1 MAKGNTKSKEQ
12 KPIEQTLWD
21 AANKL
26 RGKVEPAEYKHV
38 VLSMIFLKYAND
50 RFSEHREQMIA
61 NGQEAFLE
69 MMPFY
74 QKDNVFYIPECA
86 RWDFIMKNAKQ
97 PDIAIKIDT
106 ALHEIE
112 MKNPSLEGALP
123 DNYYSR
129 LHMDP
134 SGLSSLLDLIN
145 GIDLQVGGD
154 KDVFGK
160 VYEYC
165 LRQFALKEGKG
176 KGEFYTPRT
185 VVALLCELIEP
196 YSGIVYDGAC
206 GSGGMFVQ
214 SMRFVDEHKG
224 NRLEVSIYGQELTDT
239 TRRLAKMNLAIR
251 GISAN
256 LGAEAA
262 NTFLNDQHKDLK
274 ADFSLENPPFN
285 QKDWREPNQLT
296 DDPRWNGY
304 PTPPTSNANYG
315 WLLNTLSKL
324 SQNGVGVVLLANGA
338 LSADGEEYEIRK
350 QMIEN
355 DVVESIIVL
364 PRNMFYTTNI
374 SVTIWVLNKN
384 KKSRIENR
392 PDGTVSYRDRSNEV
406 LFMDLRQMGH
416 PYEKRYIEFNEED
429 RATIVECFKS
439 WRFEKHNN
447 SYKDIPFFC
456 RSVSKDIIAQK
467 DYNLSPS
474 KYIEL
479 VHLHQKDGFEYKR
492 LGDYISEIDNR
503 NSKSEV
509 TNLLGVSIEKRFMP
523 SVANIIG
530 TDLTTYKIISK
541 NQFACSLMQVSRDG
555 GVALALYKQREP
567 SIMSPA
573 YYLFEVTNKEIFPEY
588 LELVLMGQ
596 EFDRDAS
603 FYAIGGVR
611 GTLTWQEFCDIEIPV
626 PDKPV
631 QQELILN
638 KRIFSLKNELSD
650 LLESTELSKNELK
663 SKLSSVID
671 SI

>member
-1 MAKGNTKSKEQ
+1 MARGKSETKEQ

-86 RWDFIMKNAKQ
+86 RWGFIMKNAKQ

-112 MKNPSLEGALP
+112 MKNPALEGALP

-145 GIDLQVGGD
+145 GIELQVGGD

-165 LRQFALKEGKG
+165 LRKFALMEGKG

-224 NRLEVSIYGQELTDT
+224 NRLAVSIYGQELTDT

-285 QKDWREPNQLT
+285 QKDWREANQLV

-338 LSADGEEYEIRK
+338 LSAGGEEYEIRK
-350 QMIEN
+350 RMIEN
-355 DVVESIIVL
+355 DVVESIIIL
-364 PRNMFYTTNI
+364 PQNMFYTTNI
-374 SVTIWVLNKN
+374 SVTIWILNKN
-384 KKSRIENR
+384 KKARVENR
-392 PDGTVSYRDRSNEV
+392 TEEKITFRDRRGEI

-416 PYEKRYIEFNEED
+416 PYEKKYLEFTEDDRGIIVDRFKSWRLENYQTQYENIPELCYVAKKEEIIEKDYSLVPSRYIEFIQSEGVENYNETMTKLQE
-429 RATIVECFKS
+429 
-439 WRFEKHNN
+439 
-447 SYKDIPFFC
+447 
-456 RSVSKDIIAQK
+456 
-467 DYNLSPS
+467 
-474 KYIEL
+474 EL
-479 VHLHQKDGFEYKR
+479 KGLF
-492 LGDYISEIDNR
+492 ISEQQSRNDLIEVMKELGYPID
-503 NSKSEV
+503 
-509 TNLLGVSIEKRFMP
+509 I
-523 SVANIIG
+523 
-530 TDLTTYKIISK
+530 
-541 NQFACSLMQVSRDG
+541 
-555 GVALALYKQREP
+555 
-567 SIMSPA
+567 
-573 YYLFEVTNKEIFPEY
+573 
-588 LELVLMGQ
+588 
-596 EFDRDAS
+596 
-603 FYAIGGVR
+603 
-611 GTLTWQEFCDIEIPV
+611 
-626 PDKPV
+626 
-631 QQELILN
+631 
-638 KRIFSLKNELSD
+638 
-650 LLESTELSKNELK
+650 
-663 SKLSSVID
+663 
-671 SI
+671 

>member
-1 MAKGNTKSKEQ
+1 MARAPRKAKPKEK

-50 RFSEHREQMIA
+50 RFDEHRKQMIA
-61 NGQEAFLE
+61 NGQQAFLE

-74 QKDNVFYIPECA
+74 TKDNVFYIPECA

-112 MKNPSLEGALP
+112 MKNPALEGALP

-145 GIDLQVGGD
+145 GLELQVGGD

-224 NRLEVSIYGQELTDT
+224 NRLNVSIYGQELTDT

-285 QKDWREPNQLT
+285 QKDWREANQL
-296 DDPRWNGY
+296 NE
-304 PTPPTSNANYG
+304 TPPTSNANYG

-324 SQNGVGVVLLANGA
+324 GQNGVGVVLLANGA
-338 LSADGEEYEIRK
+338 LSVGTMGNDEYEIRK
-350 QMIEN
+350 RLIEN
-355 DVVESIIVL
+355 DRVESIVVL
-364 PRNMFYTTNI
+364 PRNMFYTTDI
-374 SVTIWVLNKN
+374 SVTAWILNKN
-384 KKSRIENR
+384 KKSRIEKR
-392 PDGTVSYRDRSNEV
+392 PGGDVSFRDRSDEV

-416 PYEKRYIEFNEED
+416 PYEKKYIEFTEED
-429 RATIVECFKS
+429 RAIIVDRFKS
-439 WRFEKHNN
+439 WRFEG
-447 SYKDIPFFC
+447 YETPYEDIPEFC
-456 RSVSKDIIAQK
+456 YAAKKAEIVEK
-467 DYNLSPS
+467 DYSLVPS
-474 KYIEL
+474 RYIEF
-479 VHLHQKDGFEYKR
+479 VNRDESVGFEEKMSQ
-492 LGDYISEIDNR
+492 LQGEL
-503 NSKSEV
+503 KE
-509 TNLLGVSIEKRFMP
+509 LLVQE
-523 SVANIIG
+523 
-530 TDLTTYKIISK
+530 
-541 NQFACSLMQVSRDG
+541 QQSR
-555 GVALALYKQREP
+555 Q
-567 SIMSPA
+567 
-573 YYLFEVTNKEIFPEY
+573 
-588 LELVLMGQ
+588 
-596 EFDRDAS
+596 
-603 FYAIGGVR
+603 
-611 GTLTWQEFCDIEIPV
+611 
-626 PDKPV
+626 
-631 QQELILN
+631 
-638 KRIFSLKNELSD
+638 D
-650 LLESTELSKNELK
+650 LLEVMKGLGYEIEL
-663 SKLSSVID
+663 
-671 SI
+671 

>member
-1 MAKGNTKSKEQ
+1 MARGVAKAKEE

-26 RGKVEPAEYKHV
+26 RGKVEPSEYKHV
-38 VLSMIFLKYAND
+38 VLSLIFLKYAND
-50 RFSEHREQMIA
+50 RFNEHREQMKA
-61 NGQEAFLE
+61 NGQEGFLE

-74 QKDNVFYIPECA
+74 TKDNVFYIPESA

-112 MKNPSLEGALP
+112 LKNPALEGALP

-145 GIDLQVGGD
+145 GLELQVGGD

-224 NRLEVSIYGQELTDT
+224 NRLNVSIYGQELTDT

-274 ADFSLENPPFN
+274 ADYSLENPPFN
-285 QKDWREPNQLT
+285 QKDWREVNQLN

-304 PTPPTSNANYG
+304 TTPPASNANYG

-324 SQNGVGVVLLANGA
+324 NQNGVGVVLLANGA
-338 LSADGEEYEIRK
+338 LSAGGDEYEIRK
-350 QMIEN
+350 RMIEN
-355 DVVESIIVL
+355 DVIEAIIVL
-364 PRNMFYTTNI
+364 PNRMFYTTDI
-374 SVTIWVLNKN
+374 SVTIWVLNRN
-384 KKSRIENR
+384 KKSRTEKR
-392 PDGTVSYRDRSNEV
+392 PSGDVKFRDRSNEI

-416 PYEKRYIEFNEED
+416 AYEKKYIEFTEAD
-429 RATIVECFKS
+429 RDIVTRKFKS
-439 WRFEKHNN
+439 WRWEGFDEEY
-447 SYKDIPFFC
+447 SDQDGFC
-456 RSVSKDIIAQK
+456 YSARINEVEEN
-467 DYNLSPS
+467 DYTLVPS
-474 KYIEL
+474 KYITFNSGDEDIDYNEQMAEL
-479 VHLHQKDGFEYKR
+479 QTEL
-492 LGDYISEIDNR
+492 
-503 NSKSEV
+503 
-509 TNLLGVSIEKRFMP
+509 
-523 SVANIIG
+523 
-530 TDLTTYKIISK
+530 
-541 NQFACSLMQVSRDG
+541 
-555 GVALALYKQREP
+555 
-567 SIMSPA
+567 
-573 YYLFEVTNKEIFPEY
+573 KEIIQSEK
-588 LELVLMGQ
+588 ESK
-596 EFDRDAS
+596 EA
-603 FYAIGGVR
+603 
-611 GTLTWQEFCDIEIPV
+611 
-626 PDKPV
+626 
-631 QQELILN
+631 LI
-638 KRIFSLKNELSD
+638 KVMED
-650 LLESTELSKNELK
+650 LGYGIS
-663 SKLSSVID
+663 
-671 SI
+671 

>member
-1 MAKGNTKSKEQ
+1 MAKAVKDQ
-12 KPIEQTLWD
+12 KPIEQILWD

-26 RGKVEPAEYKHV
+26 RGKVEPTEYKHV

-50 RFSEHREQMIA
+50 RFEAHREQMKA

-74 QKDNVFYIPECA
+74 TKDNVFYIPECA
-86 RWDFIMKNAKQ
+86 RWAYIMQNAKQ

-112 MKNPSLEGALP
+112 AKNPALDGALP

-134 SGLSSLLDLIN
+134 SGLSSLIDLIN
-145 GIDLQVGGD
+145 GIQLQVGGD

-224 NRLEVSIYGQELTDT
+224 NRLNVSIYGQELTDT

-274 ADFSLENPPFN
+274 ADFALENPPFN
-285 QKDWREPNQLT
+285 QKDWREANQLV

-324 SQNGVGVVLLANGA
+324 GQNGVGVVLLANGA
-338 LSADGEEYEIRK
+338 LSAGGDEYEIRK
-350 QMIEN
+350 RMIEN
-355 DVVESIIVL
+355 DVVEAIVIL
-364 PRNMFYTTNI
+364 PRSMFYTTDI
-374 SVTIWVLNKN
+374 SVTAWILNRN
-384 KKSRIENR
+384 KKSRVENR
-392 PDGTVSYRDRSNEV
+392 PEGAVTYRDRTGEI

-416 PYEKRYIEFNEED
+416 PFEKKYIEFTEEDRAIITEKFKAWRFEGYKTEYEDVPEFCYSAKKAEIEEKDYSLVPSRYIEFVNRDESVGYEE
-429 RATIVECFKS
+429 KM
-439 WRFEKHNN
+439 
-447 SYKDIPFFC
+447 
-456 RSVSKDIIAQK
+456 AQ
-467 DYNLSPS
+467 LQG
-474 KYIEL
+474 EL
-479 VHLHQKDGFEYKR
+479 KE
-492 LGDYISEIDNR
+492 
-503 NSKSEV
+503 
-509 TNLLGVSIEKRFMP
+509 LLIQE
-523 SVANIIG
+523 
-530 TDLTTYKIISK
+530 
-541 NQFACSLMQVSRDG
+541 QQSR
-555 GVALALYKQREP
+555 
-567 SIMSPA
+567 
-573 YYLFEVTNKEIFPEY
+573 
-588 LELVLMGQ
+588 
-596 EFDRDAS
+596 
-603 FYAIGGVR
+603 
-611 GTLTWQEFCDIEIPV
+611 
-626 PDKPV
+626 
-631 QQELILN
+631 QELLEVMKGLGYGI
-638 KRIFSLKNELSD
+638 D
-650 LLESTELSKNELK
+650 L
-663 SKLSSVID
+663 
-671 SI
+671 

>member
-1 MAKGNTKSKEQ
+1 MVRIYGILQTNNFYIRKNNVAKKVKAE

-38 VLSMIFLKYAND
+38 VLSLIFLKYAND
-50 RFSEHREQMIA
+50 RFAAHREQMIA
-61 NGQEAFLE
+61 NGQQAFLE

-74 QKDNVFYIPECA
+74 TKDNVFYIPECA
-86 RWDFIMKNAKQ
+86 RWDFIMENAKQ

-112 MKNPSLEGALP
+112 MKNPALAGALP

-145 GIDLQVGGD
+145 NLELQVGAD
-154 KDVFGK
+154 KDIFGK

-196 YSGIVYDGAC
+196 YFGIVYDGAC

-214 SMRFVDEHKG
+214 SMRFVDQHKG
-224 NRLEVSIYGQELTDT
+224 NRLNVSIYGQELTDT

-285 QKDWREPNQLT
+285 QKDWREDNQLT

-324 SQNGVGVVLLANGA
+324 GTNGVGVVLLANGA
-338 LSADGEEYEIRK
+338 LSSDGVEKEIRK

-355 DVVESIIVL
+355 DVVEAIVVL
-364 PRNMFYTTNI
+364 PRNMFYTTDI
-374 SVTIWVLNKN
+374 SVTAWILNKN
-384 KKSRIENR
+384 KKSRVEKR
-392 PDGTVSYRDRSNEV
+392 PDGDVTFRDRSDEV

-416 PYEKRYIEFNEED
+416 PYEKKYIEFTDEDRAVIVDRFKSWRLDNYATRYEDIPEFCYAAKKSEIAEKDYSLVPSRYIEFINRDESVGYEE
-429 RATIVECFKS
+429 KM
-439 WRFEKHNN
+439 
-447 SYKDIPFFC
+447 
-456 RSVSKDIIAQK
+456 AQ
-467 DYNLSPS
+467 LQE
-474 KYIEL
+474 EL
-479 VHLHQKDGFEYKR
+479 KE
-492 LGDYISEIDNR
+492 
-503 NSKSEV
+503 
-509 TNLLGVSIEKRFMP
+509 LLTQE
-523 SVANIIG
+523 
-530 TDLTTYKIISK
+530 
-541 NQFACSLMQVSRDG
+541 QQSR
-555 GVALALYKQREP
+555 K
-567 SIMSPA
+567 
-573 YYLFEVTNKEIFPEY
+573 
-588 LELVLMGQ
+588 
-596 EFDRDAS
+596 
-603 FYAIGGVR
+603 
-611 GTLTWQEFCDIEIPV
+611 
-626 PDKPV
+626 
-631 QQELILN
+631 
-638 KRIFSLKNELSD
+638 D
-650 LLESTELSKNELK
+650 LLEVMKGLGYAIEL
-663 SKLSSVID
+663 
-671 SI
+671 

>member
-1 MAKGNTKSKEQ
+1 MAKKVKAE

-50 RFSEHREQMIA
+50 RFAEHRKQMIN
-61 NGQEAFLE
+61 NGQQAFLE

-74 QKDNVFYIPECA
+74 TKDNVFYIPECA
-86 RWDFIMKNAKQ
+86 RWDFIMQNAKQ

-112 MKNPSLEGALP
+112 MKNPALAGALP

-129 LHMDP
+129 LHMAP

-145 GIDLQVGGD
+145 GLELKVGDD

-196 YSGIVYDGAC
+196 YFGIVYDGAC

-214 SMRFVDEHKG
+214 SMRFVDQHKG
-224 NRLEVSIYGQELTDT
+224 NRLSVSIYGQELTDT

-285 QKDWREPNQLT
+285 QKDWREDNQLN
-296 DDPRWNGY
+296 DDPRWDGY

-324 SQNGVGVVLLANGA
+324 GQNGVGVVLLANGA
-338 LSADGEEYEIRK
+338 LSSDGVEKEIRK
-350 QMIEN
+350 RMIEN
-355 DVVESIIVL
+355 DIVEAIVVL
-364 PRNMFYTTNI
+364 PRDMFYTTNI
-374 SVTIWVLNKN
+374 SVTAWILNKN
-384 KKSRIENR
+384 KKSRIEKR
-392 PDGTVSYRDRSNEV
+392 PDGDVTFRDRTDEV

-416 PYEKRYIEFNEED
+416 PYEKKYIEFTDEDRAVIVDRFKSWRLDNYATSYEDIPEFCYAAKKSEIAEKDYSLVPSRYIEFINRDESVGYEE
-429 RATIVECFKS
+429 KM
-439 WRFEKHNN
+439 
-447 SYKDIPFFC
+447 
-456 RSVSKDIIAQK
+456 AQLQAELK
-467 DYNLSPS
+467 ELLIQEQQSRQELLDVMKGLGYA
-474 KYIEL
+474 IEL
-479 VHLHQKDGFEYKR
+479 
-492 LGDYISEIDNR
+492 
-503 NSKSEV
+503 
-509 TNLLGVSIEKRFMP
+509 
-523 SVANIIG
+523 
-530 TDLTTYKIISK
+530 
-541 NQFACSLMQVSRDG
+541 
-555 GVALALYKQREP
+555 
-567 SIMSPA
+567 
-573 YYLFEVTNKEIFPEY
+573 
-588 LELVLMGQ
+588 
-596 EFDRDAS
+596 
-603 FYAIGGVR
+603 
-611 GTLTWQEFCDIEIPV
+611 
-626 PDKPV
+626 
-631 QQELILN
+631 
-638 KRIFSLKNELSD
+638 
-650 LLESTELSKNELK
+650 
-663 SKLSSVID
+663 
-671 SI
+671 

>member
-1 MAKGNTKSKEQ
+1 MAKAVKEQ
-12 KPIEQTLWD
+12 KPIEQILWD

-26 RGKVEPAEYKHV
+26 RGKIEPAEYKHV

-50 RFSEHREQMIA
+50 RFDAHREQMKT

-74 QKDNVFYIPECA
+74 TKDNVFYIPECA
-86 RWDFIMKNAKQ
+86 RWAYIMQNAKQ

-112 MKNPSLEGALP
+112 AKNPALDGALP

-134 SGLSSLLDLIN
+134 SGLSSLIDLIN
-145 GIDLQVGGD
+145 GIQLQVGGD
-154 KDVFGK
+154 KDIFGK

-224 NRLEVSIYGQELTDT
+224 NRLNVSIYGQELTDT

-274 ADFSLENPPFN
+274 ADFALENPPFN
-285 QKDWREPNQLT
+285 QKNWRESNQLV

-304 PTPPTSNANYG
+304 PTPPTSNANYA

-324 SQNGVGVVLLANGA
+324 GQNGTGAVLLANGA
-338 LSADGEEYEIRK
+338 LSAGGDEYEIRK
-350 QMIEN
+350 RMIEN
-355 DVVESIIVL
+355 DVVEAIIIL
-364 PRNMFYTTNI
+364 PRSMFYTTDI
-374 SVTIWVLNKN
+374 SVTAWILNRN
-384 KKSRIENR
+384 KKSRVEKR
-392 PDGTVSYRDRSNEV
+392 PEGDVTYRDRTGEI

-416 PYEKRYIEFNEED
+416 PYEKKYIEFTDED
-429 RATIVECFKS
+429 RAIITDRFKS
-439 WRFEKHNN
+439 WRFEG
-447 SYKDIPFFC
+447 YPTQYEDVPEFC
-456 RSVSKDIIAQK
+456 YSAKKAEIVEK
-467 DYNLSPS
+467 DYSLVPS
-474 KYIEL
+474 RYIEF
-479 VHLHQKDGFEYKR
+479 VNRDESVDYDEKMSHLQGELKE
-492 LGDYISEIDNR
+492 
-503 NSKSEV
+503 
-509 TNLLGVSIEKRFMP
+509 LLIKE
-523 SVANIIG
+523 
-530 TDLTTYKIISK
+530 
-541 NQFACSLMQVSRDG
+541 QQSR
-555 GVALALYKQREP
+555 Q
-567 SIMSPA
+567 
-573 YYLFEVTNKEIFPEY
+573 
-588 LELVLMGQ
+588 
-596 EFDRDAS
+596 
-603 FYAIGGVR
+603 
-611 GTLTWQEFCDIEIPV
+611 
-626 PDKPV
+626 
-631 QQELILN
+631 
-638 KRIFSLKNELSD
+638 D
-650 LLESTELSKNELK
+650 LLEVMKGLGYEIEL
-663 SKLSSVID
+663 
-671 SI
+671 

>member
-1 MAKGNTKSKEQ
+1 MAKKTKAE

-50 RFSEHREQMIA
+50 RFAAHREKMIA
-61 NGQEAFLE
+61 NGQQAFLE

-74 QKDNVFYIPECA
+74 VKDNVFYIPECA

-112 MKNPSLEGALP
+112 MKNLTLEGALP

-145 GIDLQVGGD
+145 GLELQIGAD
-154 KDVFGK
+154 KDIFGK

-196 YSGIVYDGAC
+196 YFGIVYDGAC

-214 SMRFVDEHKG
+214 SMRFVDQHKG
-224 NRLEVSIYGQELTDT
+224 NRLNVSIYGQELTDT

-285 QKDWREPNQLT
+285 QKDWREDNQLN

-315 WLLNTLSKL
+315 WLLNTLAKL
-324 SQNGVGVVLLANGA
+324 GTNGVGVVLLANGA
-338 LSADGEEYEIRK
+338 LSAGGEEYKIRK
-350 QMIEN
+350 RMIEN
-355 DVVESIIVL
+355 DCVEAIVVL
-364 PRNMFYTTNI
+364 PRDMFYTTDI
-374 SVTIWVLNKN
+374 SVTAWILNKN
-384 KKSRIENR
+384 KKSRTEKR
-392 PDGTVSYRDRSNEV
+392 PDGDVIFRDRSDEV

-416 PYEKRYIEFNEED
+416 PYEKKYIEFTAEDRAVIVDRFKSWRLDGYATAYENTPEFCYAAKKTEIAEKDYSLVPSRYIEFVNRDEAVGYEEKM
-429 RATIVECFKS
+429 TLLQE
-439 WRFEKHNN
+439 
-447 SYKDIPFFC
+447 
-456 RSVSKDIIAQK
+456 
-467 DYNLSPS
+467 
-474 KYIEL
+474 EL
-479 VHLHQKDGFEYKR
+479 RE
-492 LGDYISEIDNR
+492 
-503 NSKSEV
+503 
-509 TNLLGVSIEKRFMP
+509 LLIQE
-523 SVANIIG
+523 
-530 TDLTTYKIISK
+530 
-541 NQFACSLMQVSRDG
+541 QQSR
-555 GVALALYKQREP
+555 Q
-567 SIMSPA
+567 
-573 YYLFEVTNKEIFPEY
+573 
-588 LELVLMGQ
+588 
-596 EFDRDAS
+596 
-603 FYAIGGVR
+603 
-611 GTLTWQEFCDIEIPV
+611 
-626 PDKPV
+626 
-631 QQELILN
+631 
-638 KRIFSLKNELSD
+638 D
-650 LLESTELSKNELK
+650 LLEVMKGLGYAIEL
-663 SKLSSVID
+663 
-671 SI
+671 

>member
-1 MAKGNTKSKEQ
+1 MAKAVKDQ
-12 KPIEQTLWD
+12 KPIEQILWD

-50 RFSEHREQMIA
+50 RFDAHREQMKA

-74 QKDNVFYIPECA
+74 TKDNVFYIPECA
-86 RWDFIMKNAKQ
+86 RWAYIMQNAKQ

-112 MKNPSLEGALP
+112 AKNPALDGALP

-134 SGLSSLLDLIN
+134 SGLSSLIDLIN
-145 GIDLQVGGD
+145 GIQLQVGGD

-224 NRLEVSIYGQELTDT
+224 NRLNVSIYGQELTDT

-274 ADFSLENPPFN
+274 ADFALENPPFN
-285 QKDWREPNQLT
+285 QKDWREANQLV

-324 SQNGVGVVLLANGA
+324 GQNGTGVVLLANGA
-338 LSADGEEYEIRK
+338 LSAGGDEYEIRK
-350 QMIEN
+350 RMIEN
-355 DVVESIIVL
+355 DVVEAIIVL
-364 PRNMFYTTNI
+364 PNRMFYTTDI
-374 SVTIWVLNKN
+374 SVTAWVLSRN
-384 KKSRIENR
+384 KKAHIEKR
-392 PDGTVSYRDRSNEV
+392 PEGDVTFRDRTGEI

-416 PYEKRYIEFNEED
+416 PFEKKYIEFTEDDRKIVTDRFKAWRMEGFELPYANEDGFCYSASKAEIVEKDYSLVPSRYITFDAGEED
-429 RATIVECFKS
+429 V
-439 WRFEKHNN
+439 
-447 SYKDIPFFC
+447 
-456 RSVSKDIIAQK
+456 
-467 DYNLSPS
+467 DYDARMR
-474 KYIEL
+474 EL
-479 VHLHQKDGFEYKR
+479 QG
-492 LGDYISEIDNR
+492 
-503 NSKSEV
+503 
-509 TNLLGVSIEKRFMP
+509 
-523 SVANIIG
+523 
-530 TDLTTYKIISK
+530 
-541 NQFACSLMQVSRDG
+541 
-555 GVALALYKQREP
+555 
-567 SIMSPA
+567 
-573 YYLFEVTNKEIFPEY
+573 
-588 LELVLMGQ
+588 
-596 EFDRDAS
+596 
-603 FYAIGGVR
+603 
-611 GTLTWQEFCDIEIPV
+611 
-626 PDKPV
+626 
-631 QQELILN
+631 
-638 KRIFSLKNELSD
+638 
-650 LLESTELSKNELK
+650 ELK
-663 SKLSSVID
+663 KLMDEEQKSKKALMEVLEGLGYGIS
-671 SI
+671 